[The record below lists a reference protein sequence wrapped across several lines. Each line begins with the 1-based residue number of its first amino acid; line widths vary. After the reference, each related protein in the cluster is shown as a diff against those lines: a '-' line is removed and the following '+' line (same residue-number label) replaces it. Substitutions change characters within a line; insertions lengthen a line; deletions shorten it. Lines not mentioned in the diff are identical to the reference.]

1 MATGY
6 EVIVKV
12 VADAKKAVSE
22 FEKTS
27 KAAERMAKRTTDET
41 QKAAVSLDAIGKKA
55 LIAGGAMT
63 AAGATMAFALRGFVK
78 SAQESEDAQNK
89 LVNTIK
95 GNKNLAPDSI
105 KAFNDQA
112 KAIQNV
118 TVASDEAVNG
128 IQSLLGQF
136 GMTKNQVLTLTPL
149 VVDISRK
156 MGIDFEAA
164 AKAVGKAAEGSTGG
178 LKRMGVIVDETKAKL
193 DPFGATVD
201 ALRRAAGG
209 FAQTEGKTFAG
220 QMAILG
226 NHADELKESLG
237 RGVLSVLNAML
248 PAINGAASAFS
259 GLDDATGGTIGKT
272 LALTAGLLILGGGV
286 LTAVGTV
293 IKLKKA
299 YEEAAAASK
308 MFQAASSGVGIAAA
322 AIVGVA
328 IGQALGGALNE
339 AIFHFS
345 DKAKKGY
352 EQAFTATKGRDVM
365 RGFLSAAEGEAG
377 KSASGL
383 GNIFKGVGAVLVDG
397 VTGGSLHLVENLVKG
412 ISKSGFDKAF
422 SKIATA
428 DPAAAK
434 SILHYIGTH
443 AELRAALVKTGVNL
457 KEYRK
462 RMGDVA
468 DANHDGTVTAD
479 EFIGRQNDIAKG
491 ADELV
496 NLIGSQGAVTRGWT
510 QAVADVTK
518 AQQGLTDAQKN
529 YNDAVKTG
537 DPQKVADAQATLQG
551 ALLQLAAAQDGARE
565 AARKHAEMLIALQA
579 TAGDKEKFNAA
590 IESLKAMRDILTDPA
605 EKKAIEEEI
614 DALVKLG
621 IVAGNKIDL
630 NDETI
635 MASLWRLKA
644 AGQITETQLRQLQD
658 LGYVKFDTTSAIAA
672 LQGLTGAATLSI
684 AQIGALRVLTGG
696 FGGGVLTQQTQ
707 LQIARVVG
715 FTGWDPQR
723 AADFVRANPTAGRAS
738 GGPVAANTPY
748 VVGEQGPE
756 LFMPTANGSIV
767 PKGLFGNGAG
777 VSSVASNVTINVN
790 AGPLASAAD
799 TGAAVLQALKAY
811 ERRNGALPLKV
822 A

>member
-1 MATGY
+1 MANGH
-6 EVIVKV
+6 EVIIKII
-12 VADAKKAVSE
+12 ADAKKAVGE

-27 KAAERMAKRTTDET
+27 KAAERMARRTNDET
-41 QKAAVSLDAIGKKA
+41 QKAAISLDAIGKKA

-63 AAGATMAFALRGFVK
+63 AAGTTMAFALRGFVK
-78 SAQESEDAQNK
+78 SAQESELAQQK
-89 LVNTIK
+89 LENTIK

-112 KAIQNV
+112 KALQNV

-136 GMTKNQVLTLTPL
+136 GMTKSQVLTLTPL

-156 MGIDFEAA
+156 MGIDFQAA

-220 QMAILG
+220 QMAILN

-237 RGVLSVLNAML
+237 RGVLSVLNDML
-248 PAINGAASAFS
+248 PAINGAASAFTS
-259 GLDDATGGTIGKT
+259 LDESTGNTIGKT
-272 LALTAGLLILGGGV
+272 LALTSGMLLLFGG
-286 LTAVGTV
+286 TATVVGTI

-299 YEEAAAASK
+299 YDEAAASSVLFARA
-308 MFQAASSGVGIAAA
+308 QAGAMYAAA
-322 AIVGVA
+322 AVAGIA
-328 IGQALGGALNE
+328 IGQALGSGLNE
-339 AIFHFS
+339 AIFHFGE
-345 DKAKKGY
+345 KATKGY
-352 EQAFTATKGRDVM
+352 EQAFKATKGRDVM
-365 RGFLSAAEGEAG
+365 RGFLKAAEGEAG
-377 KSASGL
+377 KSATGL
-383 GNIFKGVGAVLVDG
+383 GNIFKGVGAIVGDGLTFGSMHFVD
-397 VTGGSLHLVENLVKG
+397 NLVKG

-434 SILHYIGTH
+434 SIVDYIGTH

-457 KEYRK
+457 ADYR
-462 RMGDVA
+462 RRVRDVT
-468 DANHDGTVTAD
+468 DANHDGTVSAD
-479 EFIGRQNDIAKG
+479 EFIQRQQDIGKG
-491 ADELV
+491 AQQLV
-496 NLIGSQGAVTRGWT
+496 DLISSQGAVTRGWT
-510 QAVADVTK
+510 QSVADVAK
-518 AQQGLTDAQKN
+518 AQQGLTDARKA

-537 DPQKVADAQATLQG
+537 DRAKIAEAQATLQG
-551 ALLQLAAAQDGARE
+551 ALLALAGAQDGARE
-565 AARKHAEMLIALQA
+565 AAFKHAQMLIALQT

-590 IESLKAMRDILTDPA
+590 IDSLKAMRDVLTDPA
-605 EKKAIEEEI
+605 EKKAIEDRI
-614 DALVKLG
+614 DALIKFG
-621 IVAGNKIDL
+621 IEAGKPIDL

-644 AGQITETQLRQLQD
+644 SGAITEEQLKRLMGGPNGWQL
-658 LGYVKFDTTSAIAA
+658 VVNTAPAEN
-672 LQGLTGAATLSI
+672 
-684 AQIGALRVLTGG
+684 ALRDFATAYKIPI
-696 FGGGVLTQQTQ
+696 TE
-707 LQIARVVG
+707 IA
-715 FTGWDPQR
+715 PN
-723 AADFVRANPTAGRAS
+723 VRWEIANARAS
-738 GGPVAANTPY
+738 GGPVAAGTPY
-748 VVGEQGPE
+748 LVGEQGPE
-756 LFMPTANGSIV
+756 LFVPTANGSIV
-767 PKGLFGNGAG
+767 PKGQFGNRAGA
-777 VSSVASNVTINVN
+777 SSVASTVNINVN